1 MEVRNAKL
9 LVNRRKTGSGGTTF
23 RATLPTSW
31 IREMGLGEETRM
43 LELEFTGKE
52 IIIKNNKEE
61 NNMLKLKELRE
72 EYLEKIVNLEK
83 MDADIVSLLDAQ
95 EGIYEYCNNHSM
107 DVKDLLKKTVNSWCY
122 TPYGEDNKDNGYNF
136 IFDIV
141 EDNGEDIIVKVTD
154 IDLI

>member
-43 LELEFTGKE
+43 LELEFNGKE

-61 NNMLKLKELRE
+61 NNMLKLKEMIG
-72 EYLEKIVNLEK
+72 KK
-83 MDADIVSLLDAQ
+83 MTLKEMDNEVLDIIGGGESIF
-95 EGIYEYCNNHSM
+95 E
-107 DVKDLLKKTVNSWCY
+107 
-122 TPYGEDNKDNGYNF
+122 YGEEWWGEYESGKYAFSYQDKYNIYFDMVEKNKDKT
-136 IFDIV
+136 
-141 EDNGEDIIVKVTD
+141 ESIITVID